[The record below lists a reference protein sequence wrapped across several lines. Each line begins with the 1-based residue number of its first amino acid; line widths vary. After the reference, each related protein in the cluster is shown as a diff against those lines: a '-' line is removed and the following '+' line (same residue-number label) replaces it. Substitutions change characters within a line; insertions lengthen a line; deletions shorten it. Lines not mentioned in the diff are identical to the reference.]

1 MKGFVIAYDL
11 SDDRLRQKVSRRL
24 QRDGM
29 RVQESVFEVFV
40 KTDAAFERLRR
51 DLEKLLGK
59 PIDGQVRWYGLNLDA
74 MARAG
79 ALGAAAPAMPPA
91 VIVR

>member
-1 MKGFVIAYDL
+1 MKGFLIAYDL

-24 QRDGM
+24 ERDGM

-51 DLEKLLGK
+51 DLEKLLGD
-59 PIDGQVRWYGLNLDA
+59 PIAGQLRWYGLNQDGL
-74 MARAG
+74 ARAG
-79 ALGAAAPAMPPA
+79 ALGTEPPAMPPA